1 MCGIV
6 GYIGFRQGDK
16 VVVSSLKRL
25 EYRGYDSWGYAVANG
40 KELEVTK
47 KVGSISAVEVED
59 KKISGITISIGHTR
73 WATHGKPSD
82 INAHPHT
89 DCDEEIAVVHNGI
102 ITNFSSLR
110 NELMGEGHIFRSET
124 DTEVIPH
131 LIEKFYKETGAFE
144 KAVFRTV
151 EVLRGSFAF
160 VAMKKDERK
169 LIACKYKSPLIL
181 GVGDGEL
188 IFASDVPAILEYT
201 NRVIY
206 LDDGDIVIAQPD
218 EYKIFNEG
226 KEVER
231 EIELIHW
238 SIEDAEK
245 GGYEHFMLKEINENP
260 RVIEDTIAEYVSD
273 DIDLDPSFAA
283 GISEIIIIACGTSYH
298 AGLIGKYVI
307 EKLAGI
313 PVRVEYASEYNY
325 HSILPG
331 RALALGITQSGETAD
346 TLEALR
352 AAKRMGL
359 RTLSIVNVVGS
370 SATKI
375 SDHVLFT
382 RAGPEICVAATKSF
396 IAQLIVLYIIA
407 IRLSSLT
414 RQEKKE
420 LVEELKALPEKV
432 QRILDKQNE
441 IAEIA
446 KKLSDFEHIMYVGRG
461 IGFPT
466 ALEGALKMKEISY
479 IHAEGYPAGELK
491 HGPFALLGE
500 NTPVVAVINRD
511 ETYEIMLNNL
521 KEVKARESLVVAIS
535 DEKDDEV
542 DNFVDFSIK
551 TPETYPI
558 LSPILHSV
566 ALQLL
571 AYFTAKLRGCE
582 IDKPR
587 NLAKSVTVE

>member
-6 GYIGFRQGDK
+6 GYIGFRQGDR

-25 EYRGYDSWGYAVANG
+25 EYRGYDSWGYAIADEG
-40 KELEVTK
+40 ELK
-47 KVGSISAVEVED
+47 INKRVGSISGVEVED
-59 KKISGITISIGHTR
+59 KKVKGVTVSIGHTR

-102 ITNFSSLR
+102 ITNFLSLKR
-110 NELMGEGHIFRSET
+110 ELMDEGHIFRSET

-131 LIEKFYKETGAFE
+131 LIERFYKETKSFEGAVF
-144 KAVFRTV
+144 KAVEF
-151 EVLRGSFAF
+151 LKGSYAF
-160 VAMKKDERK
+160 VAIRKDERK

-181 GVGDGEL
+181 GIGDGEL
-188 IFASDVPAILEYT
+188 IFASDVPALLEYT
-201 NRVIY
+201 NRVVY
-206 LDDGDIVIAQPD
+206 LDDGDIVIAEP
-218 EYKIFNEG
+218 EGYRIINEG
-226 KEVER
+226 KKVKR

-245 GGYEHFMLKEINENP
+245 AGYDHFMLKEINENP
-260 RVIEDTIAEYVSD
+260 KVIEETIAEYVGE
-273 DIDLDPSFAA
+273 DIILDPSFAA
-283 GISEIIIIACGTSYH
+283 GISEIVIVACGTSYH
-298 AGLIGKYVI
+298 AGLIGKYII

-331 RALALGITQSGETAD
+331 RSLVLGITQSGETAD

-359 RTLSIVNVVGS
+359 RTCSIVNVVGS

-375 SDHVLFT
+375 TDHVLFT

-396 IAQLIVLYIIA
+396 IAQLVVLYLIA
-407 IRLSSLT
+407 IKLSPLT

-420 LVEELKALPEKV
+420 LIEELKALPEKV
-432 QRILDKQNE
+432 QRILDRQD
-441 IAEIA
+441 EIA
-446 KKLSDFEHIMYVGRG
+446 KIARRLSDFENIMYIGRG
-461 IGFPT
+461 VGFPT

-500 NTPVVAVINRD
+500 KTPVIAVINRD

-521 KEVKARESLVVAIS
+521 KEVKARDSLVVAVS
-535 DEKDDEV
+535 DERDEEV
-542 DNFVDFSIK
+542 DSFVDYAIK
-551 TPETYPI
+551 TPETHPI
-558 LSPILHSV
+558 LSPILQSI
-566 ALQLL
+566 ALQIL
-571 AYFTAKLRGCE
+571 AYFAAKERGCE

>member
-6 GYIGFRQGDK
+6 GYIGFRQGDQ
-16 VVVSSLKRL
+16 VVISSLKRL

-40 KELEVTK
+40 KEIEIKK
-47 KVGSISAVEVED
+47 KVGSISAVEVKE
-59 KKISGITISIGHTR
+59 KRAEGVTVSIGHTR

-102 ITNFSSLR
+102 ITNFSSLK
-110 NELMGEGHIFRSET
+110 NELISEGHIFRSET

-131 LIEKFYKETGAFE
+131 LIERCYKDSKSFEEAVIKAIKFLK
-144 KAVFRTV
+144 
-151 EVLRGSFAF
+151 GSYAF
-160 VAMKKDERK
+160 VALKKDEKK

-206 LDDGDIVIAQPD
+206 LNDGDIVIAEPGK
-218 EYKIFNEG
+218 YRIINERG
-226 KEVER
+226 EVVR
-231 EIELIHW
+231 DIELIHW

-245 GGYEHFMLKEINENP
+245 SGYEHFMLKEINENP
-260 RVIEDTIAEYVSD
+260 RVIEDTLGEYVTD
-273 DIDLDPSFAA
+273 KIELDPSFAA
-283 GISEIIIIACGTSYH
+283 GISEIVIVACGTSYH

-325 HSILPG
+325 HQIIPG
-331 RALALGITQSGETAD
+331 RSLILGITQSGETAD

-359 RTLSIVNVVGS
+359 RTCSIVNVVGS
-370 SATKI
+370 TATKI

-382 RAGPEICVAATKSF
+382 RAGPEISVAATKSF

-407 IRLSSLT
+407 IKLSPLT

-420 LVEELKALPEKV
+420 LIEELKSLPEKV
-432 QRILDKQNE
+432 QRILDKQHD
-441 IAEIA
+441 IDEIA
-446 KKLSDFEHIMYVGRG
+446 KKLSNFENIMYIGRG
-461 IGFPT
+461 LGFPT

-511 ETYEIMLNNL
+511 ETYEIMLNNI
-521 KEVKARESLVVAIS
+521 KEVKARESLVIAVS
-535 DEKDDEV
+535 DDKDEEV
-542 DNFVDFSIK
+542 DNFVDFAIK
-551 TPETYPI
+551 TPETLPI

-566 ALQLL
+566 AFQLL
-571 AYFTAKLRGCE
+571 AYFTARIRGCE